1 MGMKF
6 TIEDIRDRERLDQM
20 VKTEAEAIFNSPDA
34 RKNRSYDEIYASVQQ
49 GKVAELWL
57 IENEGFEEADK
68 RWHDL
73 KDICGQYVEVKA
85 YSIND
90 SSAPHVQRDLKRLR
104 EEGWN
109 TSKWYMLFKYD
120 YGTYTFLEKIQ
131 LR

>member
-1 MGMKF
+1 MRF
-6 TIEDIRDRERLDQM
+6 TIDDIRNRERLEQM
-20 VKTEAEAIFNSPDA
+20 VKAEADAIFNSPEA
-34 RKNRSYDEIYASVQQ
+34 RKNRTYDAIYASVQQ

-57 IENEGFEEADK
+57 IENEGYEEADK

-73 KDICGQYVEVKA
+73 KDVCGEYVEVKA

-90 SSAPHVQRDLKRLR
+90 SGSPFVQKDLKRLR
-104 EEGWN
+104 TEGWN

-120 YGTYTFLEKIQ
+120 YGVYTFLEKIQ

>member
-1 MGMKF
+1 MRF
-6 TIEDIRDRERLDQM
+6 TIDDIRNRERLEQM
-20 VKTEAEAIFNSPDA
+20 VKAEADAIFNSPEA
-34 RKNRSYDEIYASVQQ
+34 RKNRSYDAIYASVQQ

-57 IENEGFEEADK
+57 IENEGYEEADK

-73 KDICGQYVEVKA
+73 KDVCGEYVEVKA

-90 SSAPHVQRDLKRLR
+90 SGSPFVQKDLKRLR
-104 EEGWN
+104 TEGWN

-120 YGTYTFLEKIQ
+120 YGVYTFLEKIQ